1 MNALINQKPPFIIF
15 EGVDFTGKS
24 TIAVDVVL
32 ELQKR
37 GILSTYYR
45 SPGGSPRGEELRELC
60 RNGDLNVDEQLDV
73 FLEALTATLDYI
85 DGRGW
90 HVPVLDRFTLST
102 AFYQVKQ
109 IERSIYGSDRY
120 IAICEKI
127 AQLNKRLTI
136 GRKKPLLIVLDV
148 TEEEF
153 EKRKAKEA
161 LKTTEGRTKDRFESM
176 SIQEQHGILRCYHNA
191 KYEPWTNGFELMMVK
206 SDRPIE
212 QIYKQVMINVDLY
225 LK

>member
-1 MNALINQKPPFIIF
+1 MNAPINQRPPFIIF

-24 TIAVDVVL
+24 TIAVDMVL

-60 RNGDLNVDEQLDV
+60 RNGDLNVHEQLDV

-85 DGRGW
+85 DGREW

-109 IERSIYGSDRY
+109 LEPFIYGSDRY

-136 GRKKPLLIVLDV
+136 GRKKPLLIVLDI

-161 LKTTEGRTKDRFESM
+161 LKITEGRTKDRFESM

>member
-60 RNGDLNVDEQLDV
+60 RNGDLNVHEQLDV

-212 QIYKQVMINVDLY
+212 QIYEQVMINVDLY

>member
-1 MNALINQKPPFIIF
+1 MNAPINQRPPFIIF

-60 RNGDLNVDEQLDV
+60 RNGDLNVHEQLDV
-73 FLEALTATLDYI
+73 FLEALTATVDYI
-85 DGRGW
+85 DGREW

-109 IERSIYGSDRY
+109 MEPFIYGSDRY

-127 AQLNKRLTI
+127 TQLNKRLTI

>member
-1 MNALINQKPPFIIF
+1 MNTCINQQPPFIIF

-60 RNGDLNVDEQLDV
+60 RNGDLNVHEQLDV

-85 DGRGW
+85 DGREW

-109 IERSIYGSDRY
+109 LEPSIYGSDRY

-136 GRKKPLLIVLDV
+136 GRKKPLLIVLDI

-161 LKTTEGRTKDRFESM
+161 LKITEGRTKDRFESM
-176 SIQEQHGILRCYHNA
+176 SIQEQHGILKCYHNA
-191 KYEPWTNGFELMMVK
+191 KHGPWCQDFNLVMVDVNRSLPEVFEDVMSRV
-206 SDRPIE
+206 E
-212 QIYKQVMINVDLY
+212 IYLQ
-225 LK
+225 